1 MAVAQFV
8 RIPHLILAFFRA
20 HGRRCRSGKEYCAS
34 LGTSDRTLL
43 RRYDSSAKVPSWTI
57 LNFEIIPARIASP
70 PIISY
75 WSWYTENYTTVSLIS
90 YFLSLLTSRD
100 TCLTVLHRTIFVIIE
115 LCTVIRL
122 MDIIY
127 IWKVV

>member
-20 HGRRCRSGKEYCAS
+20 HGRRCRSAKEYCVF
-34 LGTSDRTLL
+34 LETSDRTLL
-43 RRYDSSAKVPSWTI
+43 RRRDSSAKLPSWTI
-57 LNFEIIPARIASP
+57 LNFEIILRIASP

-75 WSWYTENYTTVSLIS
+75 RSWYSENCTTVSLIS
-90 YFLSLLTSRD
+90 YFLSLLTSLSGHISKYRI
-100 TCLTVLHRTIFVIIE
+100 IFVITE
-115 LCTVIRL
+115 LCAVIYV

-127 IWKVV
+127 M